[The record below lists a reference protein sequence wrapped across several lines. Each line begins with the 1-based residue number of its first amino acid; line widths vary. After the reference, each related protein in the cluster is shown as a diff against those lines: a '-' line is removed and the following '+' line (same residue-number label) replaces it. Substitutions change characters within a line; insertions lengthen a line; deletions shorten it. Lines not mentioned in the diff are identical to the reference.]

1 VVGNERKKVG
11 NKRKM
16 GIAMSDDATKRSA
29 SIIALAIELVEIILY
44 GPDIAQIGRCSIGL
58 YIEHL

>member
-1 VVGNERKKVG
+1 
-11 NKRKM
+11 M
-16 GIAMSDDATKRSA
+16 GIAMSDDPTKRSA
-29 SIIALAIELVEIILY
+29 SAIALAIELVEIILY